1 MKALIFSMDTQK
13 DTITEI
19 RPLMGSSVDQTQPRK
34 ESANLNITETYK
46 TEMKRE
52 KRMNKIEYQRTVGQ
66 L

>member
-1 MKALIFSMDTQK
+1 MSDIK

-66 L
+66 F

>member
-1 MKALIFSMDTQK
+1 
-13 DTITEI
+13 
-19 RPLMGSSVDQTQPRK
+19 MGSSVDETQPRK

-66 L
+66 LWMCTYMGLEYQKEKKAEKEY

>member
-1 MKALIFSMDTQK
+1 MSDIK

-34 ESANLNITETYK
+34 ESSNLNITETYK

>member
-1 MKALIFSMDTQK
+1 MSDIK

-52 KRMNKIEYQRTVGQ
+52 KRMKKIEYQRTVGQ

>member
-1 MKALIFSMDTQK
+1 MSDIK

>member
-1 MKALIFSMDTQK
+1 MPDIKN
-13 DTITEI
+13 TITEI

-34 ESANLNITETYK
+34 ESADLNITETNK

>member
-1 MKALIFSMDTQK
+1 MSDIK

-52 KRMNKIEYQRTVGQ
+52 KRMNKIEYQRPVG
-66 L
+66 LL